1 MDTDLDNGEPAEGS
15 LSTRTS
21 SSTQPQ
27 PDPVKSAHEVA
38 SAIRRWAVNS
48 NLCSALPHGAEDS
61 LLANVPPAIFS
72 DEQEAYVRSR
82 GVTSIAFNNTEG
94 KVYVYTKRRVTKAKL
109 KSLPN
114 FIDGCAIEYP
124 QGNIDELV
132 ESPIQA
138 QAATYIIYAN
148 PAGQQFYSCGS
159 SVSPGNAPSAG
170 TMGALV
176 RDQAGTI
183 YGLSNNHV
191 TGSCSHSPPDLPIL
205 APGVADVAPN
215 GLNPFTIGLHHKS
228 LAMEAG
234 SAGNVNIFAN
244 KDAAVFRI
252 LNLDSVTSMQRD
264 VFDTPDIV
272 ESPSVGMLVE
282 KVGRTTGHTKG
293 KIVGQELMPVL
304 VGVDAPTYQFRALI
318 YFCNVFVVHGEGDY
332 FSDNGDSGALVVC
345 RKPDGAISA
354 VGMIFAGG
362 PDSGAPGNKKS
373 LVLPLQPI
381 LDDLGV
387 TLVHGHNV

>member
-1 MDTDLDNGEPAEGS
+1 MDTDLDNSKSAEAPHGAQ
-15 LSTRTS
+15 TS

-38 SAIRRWAVNS
+38 SAIRKWAVNC
-48 NLCSALPHGAEDS
+48 NLCSALPHGAEDL
-61 LLANVPPAIFS
+61 LLASVPPAVFS
-72 DEQEAYVRSR
+72 DEQEAYIRSR
-82 GVTSIAFNNTEG
+82 GVTSIAFNNAEG
-94 KVYVYTKRRVTKAKL
+94 KVCIYTKRRVTKSKL
-109 KSLPN
+109 NALPN

-124 QGNIDELV
+124 QGHVDELV
-132 ESPIQA
+132 EGPIQA
-138 QAATYIIYAN
+138 QAASYIIYAN
-148 PAGQQFYSCGS
+148 PAGGRFYSCGS

-176 RDQAGTI
+176 RDQAGAI
-183 YGLSNNHV
+183 FGLSNNHV
-191 TGSCSHSPPDLPIL
+191 TGSCSHSPPNLPIL

-234 SAGNVNIFAN
+234 AAGNVDIFAN

-252 LNLDSVTSMQRD
+252 VNVDSVTSMQRD
-264 VFDTPDIV
+264 VYDTPNIV
-272 ESPSVGMLVE
+272 ETPSVGMSVE

-304 VGVDAPTYQFRALI
+304 VGVDAPTYQFRAFI
-318 YFCNVFVVHGEGDY
+318 YFSNVFVVHGDGDY

-354 VGMIFAGG
+354 IGMIFAGG